1 MPEEI
6 DEGSELHADKG
17 SQVEELDRLDDRN
30 GDQQADQQNG
40 RDERKVR
47 VVCPFFFGENISV

>member
-17 SQVEELDRLDDRN
+17 SQVEGLDRLDDSN

-47 VVCPFFFGENISV
+47 VVCPFFFW